1 MHFAHLPALR
11 GVWKCGLQALQ
22 THTSWPTTK
31 SENTPTPNRSL
42 NRHESQTNRFRS
54 SIWEQVATA
63 SSGRYVTVYQLI
75 ALLGYK
81 GWENRVM
88 AGTSLE
94 PLTPISSSG
103 WQAPDWT
110 GRFIEGHSNTS
121 TGQTCSRYMQW
132 CCDLSNFWRHFVLA
146 ANASAHTIFYSIVPR
161 LKALQ
166 HVPPKTHPAPRWHRI
181 SLWKSTTGEYGMRS
195 DCK

>member
-1 MHFAHLPALR
+1 MRLSSKRALQNAKSLTFEAGPMENSKSLLEGVSKRQLAGRPSVKFAFILLFLLPAFKIVMHFAHLPALR

-121 TGQTCSRYMQW
+121 TGQTCSRYMQ
-132 CCDLSNFWRHFVLA
+132 
-146 ANASAHTIFYSIVPR
+146 
-161 LKALQ
+161 
-166 HVPPKTHPAPRWHRI
+166 
-181 SLWKSTTGEYGMRS
+181 
-195 DCK
+195 